1 MKFSHI
7 KLYVLSLFVGILT
20 GFVTIPYRYLLEKSD
35 IFRAYFFVE
44 HHSWWFHLL
53 TVAIMWIIAL
63 FIYISVKKFPII
75 SGSGI
80 PQVEGAIYGRFKFSY
95 PFRLLIAKFWS
106 GVAGIGMGLS
116 LGREGPSVQ
125 MGGFIA
131 RIIGKWSKA
140 NVSEQRYLYT
150 GGASAGLASAF
161 TAPLASTIFIVE
173 EIEKFDSV
181 KIIITS
187 LLASTVSAWMA
198 SIILPTNIYAPIQTT
213 WPEEMSTF
221 SLFITFI
228 FFSILLTGAGK
239 LFNSSLL
246 NFQKKFKQM
255 PIPIY
260 WKILIIILLTYLLGF
275 FCTDLLTGGERFLI
289 QQSSPLA
296 YTGIVYLTIIIFIK
310 IFYTPLCYAT
320 GFPGGIFLPLLVCG
334 GLLGKWFSLIL
345 IQIGLLNAA
354 HTGFFMVIG
363 MSALF
368 SVVVR
373 SPITGIIL
381 ILEMTQKFNILFPM
395 IIVVSLSYFFSQIVN
410 VKPIYDMLYQR
421 LLPTGLQNS
430 DRRITI
436 SFNINDNS
444 YMINK
449 CPYELQLP
457 QGCTIFSAKRHNQEL
472 SLKKDKLKS
481 GDELYIELYS
491 RDLET
496 LYRPLRSMA
505 NE

>member
-1 MKFSHI
+1 
-7 KLYVLSLFVGILT
+7 
-20 GFVTIPYRYLLEKSD
+20 
-35 IFRAYFFVE
+35 
-44 HHSWWFHLL
+44 
-53 TVAIMWIIAL
+53 
-63 FIYISVKKFPII
+63 
-75 SGSGI
+75 
-80 PQVEGAIYGRFKFSY
+80 
-95 PFRLLIAKFWS
+95 
-106 GVAGIGMGLS
+106 
-116 LGREGPSVQ
+116 

-246 NFQKKFKQM
+246 NFQKKFKKM
-255 PIPIY
+255 PITIY

-275 FCTDLLTGGERFLI
+275 FCTDLLAGGERFLI

-491 RDLET
+491 RDLEI